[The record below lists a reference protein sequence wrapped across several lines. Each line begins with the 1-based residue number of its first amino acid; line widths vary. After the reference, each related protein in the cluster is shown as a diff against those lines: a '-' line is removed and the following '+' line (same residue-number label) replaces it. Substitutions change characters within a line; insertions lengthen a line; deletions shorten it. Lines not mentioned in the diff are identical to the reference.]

1 MGDRICNWL
10 ATEFPGMCRWV
21 GGMGEWEAV
30 AFAVGLI
37 VFGYLVYVAVYN
49 AYLTAIGY
57 EEPEAPAAYSWVDAD
72 YYER

>member
-10 ATEFPGMCRWV
+10 AAEFPLLVRWI
-21 GGMGEWEAV
+21 GGMSEWEAV

-37 VFGYLVYVAVYN
+37 VFGYLVYVAAYN

-57 EEPEAPAAYSWVDAD
+57 EEPEAPAAYSWVGAD